1 MESLAIRIK
10 QSRQAKGFSQKQLA
24 EEIGVSSSAISQYES
39 TSYFHSEPSIKNL
52 TKLTKVLDVSFEWLA
67 TGRGIREIEDFLL
80 NEQITYKDD
89 NRLISLTKE
98 QKDILLLFEK
108 LPLDWKKKYK
118 FTLKAITSHLE
129 KEG

>member
-1 MESLAIRIK
+1 
-10 QSRQAKGFSQKQLA
+10 
-24 EEIGVSSSAISQYES
+24 
-39 TSYFHSEPSIKNL
+39 L

-67 TGRGIREIEDFLL
+67 TGRGIKEIEDFLL

-118 FTLKAITSHLE
+118 FTLKAITSYLE